1 MYLKSFLY
9 WAVADSG
16 SRFRNF
22 ASSDILDL
30 FTRIVLVSSDLF
42 NFMTNL
48 FYWTDRFSTYIVVF
62 IWQHMTTMFSVLT
75 KINHN

>member
-30 FTRIVLVSSDLF
+30 FTRIVLVSSDRYARQWLISF
-42 NFMTNL
+42 L
-48 FYWTDRFSTYIVVF
+48 FYDQF
-62 IWQHMTTMFSVLT
+62 VLL
-75 KINHN
+75 NW